1 MSDQLVR
8 AISKDGF
15 VKAAAV
21 STRALTER
29 ARQIHQTSPVA
40 TAALGRLLAAGSM
53 MGNELKGD
61 GSSVTLRIKGDGP
74 LGTLLVVADNE
85 GNVRG
90 SVQNPQIDLPIR
102 EDGKLD
108 VGGAVGHGGTLT
120 VIKDLNLKEPYVG
133 SVELLG
139 GSPADPAIRAR
150 IGVVFED
157 AYFPDCFNAACVG
170 KSMAG
175 IFGKRWDTAKFDGLV
190 RRFELD
196 GSKKIKEYSRGMR
209 MKLSLATA
217 LAHDPELLILDEAT
231 AGLDPVVRGEL
242 LDLLLDFIQ
251 DEQHSVLM
259 SSHITSDLEQVADA
273 IAYCENKDDLLQEY
287 GLLRCAETDLARLP
301 EGCAVYTRR
310 GAFGCETLVKDR
322 TAAHTALPDAV
333 CDSASIDDIMRFY
346 SGRDAQ

>member
-1 MSDQLVR
+1 MLTT
-8 AISKDGF
+8 
-15 VKAAAV
+15 AAAL
-21 STRALTER
+21 RG
-29 ARQIHQTSPVA
+29 A
-40 TAALGRLLAAGSM
+40 TKHYKTFALGPVDLAVPAGSIL
-53 MGNELKGD
+53 GLIGENGAGKTTALK
-61 GSSVTLRIKGDGP
+61 
-74 LGTLLVVADNE
+74 LLCGA
-85 GNVRG
+85 
-90 SVQNPQIDLPIR
+90 IR
-102 EDGKLD
+102 PAG
-108 VGGAVGHGGTLT
+108 
-120 VIKDLNLKEPYVG
+120 G

-175 IFGKRWDTAKFDGLV
+175 IFGKRWDTAKFDALV

-209 MKLSLATA
+209 MKLSFATA
-217 LAHDPELLILDEAT
+217 LAHDPEL
-231 AGLDPVVRGEL
+231 
-242 LDLLLDFIQ
+242 
-251 DEQHSVLM
+251 LM

-273 IAYCENKDDLLQEY
+273 IAYLHHGQLLFCENKDDLLQEY

-322 TAAHTALPDAV
+322 TAVHTALPDAV

>member
-1 MSDQLVR
+1 MLTT
-8 AISKDGF
+8 
-15 VKAAAV
+15 AAAL
-21 STRALTER
+21 RG
-29 ARQIHQTSPVA
+29 A
-40 TAALGRLLAAGSM
+40 TKHYKTFALGPVDLAVPAGSIL
-53 MGNELKGD
+53 GLIGENGAGKTTALK
-61 GSSVTLRIKGDGP
+61 
-74 LGTLLVVADNE
+74 LLCGA
-85 GNVRG
+85 
-90 SVQNPQIDLPIR
+90 IR
-102 EDGKLD
+102 PAG
-108 VGGAVGHGGTLT
+108 
-120 VIKDLNLKEPYVG
+120 G

-175 IFGKRWDTAKFDGLV
+175 IFGKRWDTAKFDALV

-273 IAYCENKDDLLQEY
+273 IAIAVAKALDVDLI
-287 GLLRCAETDLARLP
+287 GHDLAQIARASCHWANDPLRFDAGHAAMTTAAAYP
-301 EGCAVYTRR
+301 AYSCTASR
-310 GAFGCETLVKDR
+310 GAR
-322 TAAHTALPDAV
+322 ARAPQRPDCAPTP
-333 CDSASIDDIMRFY
+333 DSSPRR
-346 SGRDAQ
+346 SRPLGPRRPS